1 MLNVKIFTMTGCSR
15 CKRVMHD
22 LTDLVES
29 LTPEFPESVIEII
42 NISER
47 PDIAIKY
54 GVITS
59 PTILIGE
66 EILLHGIPTKECLVE
81 SITKALSEK
90 V

>member
-1 MLNVKIFTMTGCSR
+1 MLNVKIFTMTGCNK
-15 CKRVMHD
+15 CKRVMQD

-29 LTPEFPESVIEII
+29 LKPELPESVIEII

-66 EILLHGIPTKECLVE
+66 EILLRGIPTKERLLE
-81 SITKALSEK
+81 SITKALSEE